1 MTVPFVVIVLHCEA
15 KNTVLLLFL
24 VGRQQKRVIPKGAA
38 SRFHYFVRT
47 IQDYIGSSSKA
58 LRRKIEQKSGGQELI
73 LLLDLFALFYSLLE
87 ISPVV
92 LILFPKPLS
101 LQSTSSP

>member
-15 KNTVLLLFL
+15 KNIVLLL
-24 VGRQQKRVIPKGAA
+24 GRRQQRVIPKGAA
-38 SRFHYFVRT
+38 SRSHYFLSGRYDTGLHWV
-47 IQDYIGSSSKA
+47 KA